1 MHSFNVSSQ
10 KYNRPMKK
18 LVLSV
23 TLLICALACSGLHA
37 EELSF
42 RADAPS
48 AVVMGET
55 FRLSYTI
62 NTHGAK
68 NFRLG
73 NITDFDVL
81 SGPNQSS
88 SSSTSIINGVRTS
101 SKTLTFTCI
110 LRPKQEG
117 TFTIPSATINVEGEQ
132 MTSKELKVKVLPPD
146 QKGSQSQQQPSTSQ
160 GRGASTA
167 QTDRISDDDLFIVA
181 TVNKKKVY
189 EQEAILLT
197 YKIYTTVN
205 LTNVNGKM
213 PDLKG
218 FHTQEVE
225 MPKGNR
231 EFELEHYKGRN
242 YRTIVWSQYVLFP
255 QQSGKLEIPS
265 ISFEGTIAQRVQ
277 SYDPFDAFFN
287 GGSNYVNVQKTIRT
301 PKLTIDVSPLPAG
314 KPTSYYG
321 GVGSFN
327 VSSTISTTELKE
339 NEAVTLKL
347 VISGTGNMKLIKT
360 PTVKFPADFESY
372 DPKVDNKFTLKAGGL
387 SGNKV
392 IEYLAIPRHAG
403 NYTIPSVE
411 FSYFDV
417 TSGSYKTLSTPEY
430 TLSVARGDGSVGSA
444 PTGYVSKEE
453 LRLLGQD
460 IRYIDLGEAKYSV
473 KGICLYGTMV
483 YWLWYI
489 IPLIAFVTVVVVY
502 RKQAVENANIAQVK
516 TRKASKVATRRLK
529 VAKQK
534 MHENNKAVF
543 YDELLK
549 ALWGYLSDKLSMP
562 VSELSKDNISSKLTE
577 CQVSAELID
586 ECVALVGECE
596 FARYAPSLSAGSS
609 QGLYGGGSAE
619 EKVYNRTA
627 ELMNKLENAI
637 KR

>member
-1 MHSFNVSSQ
+1 
-10 KYNRPMKK
+10 MKK
-18 LVLSV
+18 HILFV
-23 TLLICALACSGLHA
+23 TLLISTLVCSGLHA

-42 RADAPS
+42 TADAPN

-68 NFRLG
+68 SFRLG

-88 SSSTSIINGVRTS
+88 SSSTSIVNGVRTS

-117 TFTIPSATINVEGEQ
+117 TFTIPSAIITAEGKQ
-132 MTSKELKVKVLPPD
+132 MTSKALTIKVLPPD
-146 QKGSQSQQQPSTSQ
+146 QRGAQSKQSASQ
-160 GRGASTA
+160 GRGTSSA
-167 QTDRISDDDLFIVA
+167 QVGKIGDDDLFIVA

-189 EQEAILLT
+189 EQEAVLLT

-205 LTNVNGKM
+205 LTNVSGKM

-218 FHTQEVE
+218 FHTQEME

-231 EFELEHYKGRN
+231 EFELEHYNGRN

-255 QQSGKLEIPS
+255 QQSGQLEIPS
-265 ISFEGTIAQRVQ
+265 ITFEGTVAQRVQ
-277 SYDPFDAFFN
+277 NYDPFEAFFN
-287 GGSNYVNVQKTIRT
+287 GGSSYVNVQKAIRT
-301 PKLTIDVSPLPAG
+301 PKLTIDVSPLPSG
-314 KPTSYYG
+314 KTSTYYG
-321 GVGSFN
+321 GVGNFSM
-327 VSSTISTTELKE
+327 SSTISTTELKE

-360 PTVKFPADFESY
+360 PEVKFPADFEVY
-372 DPKVDNKFTLKAGGL
+372 DPKVDNKFTLKTGGL

-403 NYTIPSVE
+403 NYTIPPIE

-417 TSGSYKTLSTPEY
+417 KSGAYKTLSTPAY
-430 TLSVARGDGSVGSA
+430 ALSVAKGDVASSSA
-444 PTGYVSKEE
+444 PVSYVSKEE

-460 IRYIDLGEAKYSV
+460 IRYINLGEAKYHA
-473 KGICLYGTMV
+473 KGEYLYGTIV

-489 IPLIAFVTVVVVY
+489 FPLMAFIVVVVVY
-502 RKQAVENANIAQVK
+502 RKQAVENANIAKVK
-516 TRKASKVATRRLK
+516 TKKAGKVATRRLK
-529 VAKQK
+529 IAKQK
-534 MHENNKAVF
+534 IATNDKAGF
-543 YDELLK
+543 YDEILK
-549 ALWGYLSDKLSMP
+549 AVWGYLSDKLVMP
-562 VSELSKDNISSKLTE
+562 VSELSKDNIVTE
-577 CQVSAELID
+577 LASRQVPEELINA
-586 ECVALVGECE
+586 CVDLLNSCE
-596 FARYAPSLSAGSS
+596 FARYAPSLSSVTDVKIF
-609 QGLYGGGSAE
+609 YDRAE
-619 EKVYNRTA
+619 